1 MIARKFIGDLKH
13 NHIMNT
19 ENQPIDLVSAALVE
33 CQGELKAA
41 EFDATNPFF
50 KSKYATLGSVIAASR
65 QALSKA
71 GLAILQIPTI
81 NEHLVS
87 VHTKIIHKSGQMLD
101 CGAMTLSLGESDR
114 NSDAQLAGSI
124 TTYLRRYAWST
135 VLGIYADSDDDG
147 NSAPQRPP
155 GAIPRRQTT
164 PTTPQPQPS
173 LPEPRPATD
182 KHRLKALNNLNAA
195 PGQANARLVENYLRS
210 KLWIAINQGV
220 LDWPLEH
227 VPATP
232 EQMSRLSEDVIKF
245 EIQQREGAQ
254 P

>member
-1 MIARKFIGDLKH
+1 
-13 NHIMNT
+13 MNPPDT
-19 ENQPIDLVSAALVE
+19 TPETQGGVALVSAALVE
-33 CQGELKAA
+33 CQAELKAA

-65 QALSKA
+65 QALAKS

-87 VHTKIIHKSGQMLD
+87 VHTKIVHKSGQMLD

-147 NSAPQRPP
+147 NEAPKGAVARQPYQKPQSANPPAKTAPSGVSAPN
-155 GAIPRRQTT
+155 
-164 PTTPQPQPS
+164 S
-173 LPEPRPATD
+173 ATMD
-182 KHRLKALNNLNAA
+182 PKVLDRYRMKALNNLQAA
-195 PGQANARLVENYLRS
+195 PGQTNRVLFTHFAMS
-210 KLWIAINQGV
+210 KGWINGTQEPEQIPA
-220 LDWPLEH
+220 EH
-227 VPATP
+227 VPTSP
-232 EQMSRLSEDVIKF
+232 EAMAKLVEALSEF
-245 EIQQREGAQ
+245 EGRQREVV

>member
-1 MIARKFIGDLKH
+1 M
-13 NHIMNT
+13 T
-19 ENQPIDLVSAALVE
+19 ETTPQQTDLVSAALVE
-33 CQGELKAA
+33 CQGDLKAA

-65 QALSKA
+65 QALAKS

-87 VHTKIIHKSGQMLD
+87 VHTKIVHKSGQMLD

-135 VLGIYADSDDDG
+135 VLGIYADSDSDG
-147 NSAPQRPP
+147 NDAPKGAVARPVNRPP
-155 GAIPRRQTT
+155 QAAPV
-164 PTTPQPQPS
+164 
-173 LPEPRPATD
+173 ATE
-182 KHRLKALNNLNAA
+182 KHRMKALNNLQAA
-195 PGQANARLVENYLRS
+195 PGQRNRALVTHYLMSRG
-210 KLWIAINQGV
+210 WISGTQEAES
-220 LDWPLEH
+220 WPLTE

-232 EQMSRLSEDVIKF
+232 EQMAHILDEIDKFSRTTQSQEVT
-245 EIQQREGAQ
+245 

>member
-1 MIARKFIGDLKH
+1 MT
-13 NHIMNT
+13 T

-65 QALSKA
+65 QALAKA

-81 NEHLVS
+81 SEHLVS
-87 VHTKIIHKSGQMLD
+87 VHTKIIHKSGQFLD
-101 CGAMTLSLGESDR
+101 CGTMTLSLGESDR

-135 VLGIYADSDDDG
+135 VLGIYADSDTDG
-147 NSAPQRPP
+147 NDAPKGAVARQASRPP
-155 GAIPRRQTT
+155 QTAT
-164 PTTPQPQPS
+164 PTTKTPTSGNSSAPGAPMDPKV
-173 LPEPRPATD
+173 LDRY
-182 KHRLKALNNLNAA
+182 RMKALNNLQAA
-195 PGQANARLVENYLRS
+195 PGQTNRVLFTHFAMS
-210 KLWIAINQGV
+210 KGWINGTQEPEQIPA
-220 LDWPLEH
+220 EH
-227 VPATP
+227 VPTNP
-232 EQMSRLSEDVIKF
+232 EQMAKLVSDLAEF
-245 EIQQREGAQ
+245 EGRQREVV

>member
-1 MIARKFIGDLKH
+1 
-13 NHIMNT
+13 MNT

-87 VHTKIIHKSGQMLD
+87 VHTKIVHKSGQILD
-101 CGAMTLSLGESDR
+101 CGTMTLSLGESDR

-135 VLGIYADSDDDG
+135 VLGIYADSDTDG
-147 NSAPQRPP
+147 NDAPKGAVPRQVIRSPQTATQPP
-155 GAIPRRQTT
+155 KAPTSGNQGTT
-164 PTTPQPQPS
+164 NA
-173 LPEPRPATD
+173 LPVATD
-182 KHRLKALNNLNAA
+182 KHRMKALNNLAAA
-195 PGQANARLVENYLRS
+195 PGQRNRVLVTHYLMSRG
-210 KLWIAINQGV
+210 WISGTQEPES
-220 LDWPLEH
+220 WPLEH

-232 EQMSRLSEDVIKF
+232 EQMTAIIEEVTAF
-245 EIQQREGAQ
+245 EGRQREVAS
-254 P
+254 